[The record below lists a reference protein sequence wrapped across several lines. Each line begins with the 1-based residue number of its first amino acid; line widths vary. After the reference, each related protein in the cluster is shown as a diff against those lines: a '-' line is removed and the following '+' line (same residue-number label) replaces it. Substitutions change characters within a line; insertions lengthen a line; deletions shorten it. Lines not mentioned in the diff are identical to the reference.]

1 MRHIKPYLD
10 ILETQ
15 TRLTAEQMVWLNESS
30 NGIWEINPQ
39 TGLVDVKGFF
49 ECSGQGLT
57 DFKGVRFG
65 NIWKGFYC
73 EHNSLTSLAGAP
85 QKVGGSFFC
94 SSNSLTTLE
103 GAPETVDGDFY
114 CDRNRLSSLEGSPE
128 IVGGGFSCCDNY
140 ITSLDGAPQVVEG
153 DFYCEGNPI
162 SEESMKVVLQTMSKE
177 GLTLEEAVSK
187 CWPDIPEEDRAYLAR
202 YKSDLSQEER
212 RGYEALA
219 RLKKRVI

>member
-1 MRHIKPYLD
+1 MKHIKPYLD
-10 ILETQ
+10 LFESQ
-15 TRLTAEQMVWLNESS
+15 TRLTAEQIKWLNEFS

-49 ECSGQGLT
+49 ECSGQRLT

-73 EHNSLTSLAGAP
+73 ENNSLTSLVGAP
-85 QKVGGSFFC
+85 QKVGDNFFC
-94 SSNSLTTLE
+94 SSNHLTTLE
-103 GAPETVDGDFY
+103 GAPETVYGNFY

-128 IVGGGFSCCDNY
+128 IVGGDFSCCDNY
-140 ITSLDGAPQVVEG
+140 ITSLDGAPQSVG
-153 DFYCEGNPI
+153 RFFYCEGNPI
-162 SEESMKVVLQTMSKE
+162 SEESMKVVLQKMSKE
-177 GLTLEEAVSK
+177 ELTLEEAVSK
-187 CWPDIPEEDRAYLAR
+187 CWPDIPEEDRAYLV
-202 YKSDLSQEER
+202 KHNLGLSPEAR